1 MAYTPVL
8 EAGAEKHTGSS
19 PVTGTRIT
27 ESWLSGLKQQVAN
40 LSWHNTHRWFKSNT
54 LRHIKETIRMVRK
67 LVGNE
72 WPFTGLQ
79 VRVLSSPPDYNTD
92 KAKARRCDTKWTS

>member
-40 LSWHNTHRWFKSNT
+40 LSWCHSHHWFDSNT
-54 LRHIKETIRMVRK
+54 LRHLGDDPNGEEARWK
-67 LVGNE
+67 
-72 WPFTGLQ
+72 
-79 VRVLSSPPDYNTD
+79 RVALHGVAGSSPVVSANIGDHPN
-92 KAKARRCDTKWTS
+92 W